1 MHRSWRN
8 RLAAALRIALSLVIA
23 TSGCAYRG
31 FKDPGQQAVFSNLP
45 RELSMVT
52 QPPIT
57 IAPPDIILLE
67 AVRTIPKPPYRIA
80 PLDDLLIQASDV
92 LPTAPINA
100 IYVVEPEGTV
110 NLGREYGSVRIAG
123 LTLDQAR
130 STIESYLKKR
140 DLVMAKVDVSLSQ
153 SRALQQISG
162 EHLVRP
168 DGTIALGTYG
178 SVYVAGMTLE
188 QAKLSI
194 EQHLSQFMLD
204 PEVSIDVLAYNSKV
218 FYVIFD
224 GGGQGESVARL
235 PITGNET
242 VLDAM
247 SSLGGVPAIASKQK
261 IWVARPG
268 PADMGCDQI
277 LPVDWKAIAM
287 GGDTATNYQLLPGD
301 RLYVKADQ
309 FITANNL
316 ITTITAPVERIA
328 GFMLLGSG
336 VVQNFKFGFTGT
348 GQGGLFGGFGGFGGF
363 PGTGF

>member
-1 MHRSWRN
+1 MHQSWRN
-8 RLAAALRIALSLVIA
+8 QLAAALRIALALVIA

-57 IAPPDIILLE
+57 ISPPDIILLE
-67 AVRTIPKPPYRIA
+67 AVQTIPKPPYRIA
-80 PLDDLLIQASDV
+80 PLDALFIKATDV
-92 LPTAPINA
+92 LPTQPINA

-110 NLGREYGSVRIAG
+110 NLGGEYGSVRIAG
-123 LTLDQAR
+123 LTLDQGR
-130 STIESYLKKR
+130 STIENYLKKR
-140 DLVMAKVDVSLSQ
+140 DLLMAKVEVTLSQ

-194 EQHLSQFMLD
+194 EQHLSQFLLD

-224 GGGQGESVARL
+224 GGGQGEQVTRL

-247 SSLGGVPAIASKQK
+247 SALGGVPAIGSQQK

-268 PADMGCDQI
+268 PADLGCDQI

-287 GGDTATNYQLLPGD
+287 GGNTATNYQLLPGD

-309 FITANNL
+309 FVTANNIL
-316 ITTITAPVERIA
+316 GNITQPFERIF
-328 GFMLLGSG
+328 GFALFGSS
-336 VVQNFKFGFTGT
+336 VIQNFKFGFTGS
-348 GQGGLFGGFGGFGGF
+348 GEGGIFGGFGGFGF